1 MPGRSPRRC
10 DSVGSRGGPT
20 PTPAQLL
27 LALFRA
33 MHQFAISATGE
44 NMAGLKASKAQML
57 DLLNRLAS
65 DDDFRA
71 DFEKNPALAL
81 SQIGLP
87 ADQVK
92 VFLADHIVTGK
103 LANKAEFETARKR
116 INGQD
121 DAECLCMIIPG
132 IKLDFRAYK

>member
-1 MPGRSPRRC
+1 
-10 DSVGSRGGPT
+10 
-20 PTPAQLL
+20 
-27 LALFRA
+27 
-33 MHQFAISATGE
+33 
-44 NMAGLKASKAQML
+44 MAGLKASKAQML